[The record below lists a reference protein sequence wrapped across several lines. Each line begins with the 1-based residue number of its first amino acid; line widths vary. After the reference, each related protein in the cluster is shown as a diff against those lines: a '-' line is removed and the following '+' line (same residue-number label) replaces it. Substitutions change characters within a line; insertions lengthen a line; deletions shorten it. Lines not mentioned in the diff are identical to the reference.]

1 MSPSVRTLKLDKRFE
16 FVDHTA
22 DVGII
27 AHGKDLAEAF
37 ANAAYGLFS
46 IMTDPAKVAE
56 NLSHEIVIDSDD
68 VETLLFDWL
77 NELIYIFDTRNLVF
91 RRFEITGFSDQHLK
105 AFCHGERYDPA
116 RHHLKLGVKA
126 ATYHMLQVDRQN
138 NRVRVIFDV

>member
-1 MSPSVRTLKLDKRFE
+1 MKPDKRFE
-16 FVDHTA
+16 FIDHTA

-27 AHGKDLAEAF
+27 AHGEDLADAF

-46 IMTDPAKVAE
+46 IITDPAKIAE
-56 NLSHEIVIDSDD
+56 NMSHEAEIHSDD
-68 VETLLFDWL
+68 IEALLFDWL
-77 NELIYIFDTRNLVF
+77 NELIYIFDAKKLVF
-91 RRFEITGFSDQHLK
+91 RRFEIVEFRDQHLK
-105 AFCHGERYDPA
+105 AVCHGERYDPA